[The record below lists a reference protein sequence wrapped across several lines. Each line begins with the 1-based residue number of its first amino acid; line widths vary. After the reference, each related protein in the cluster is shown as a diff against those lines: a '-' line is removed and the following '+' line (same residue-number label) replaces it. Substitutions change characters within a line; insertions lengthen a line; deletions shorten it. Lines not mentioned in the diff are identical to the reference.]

1 MIYDPLGFSGG
12 RVDRRIPNFQVPRP
26 NGFFLEP
33 LKKSNFWGDILIIKK
48 LAFEINIS
56 QYTYDCQASCF
67 IDVNLQWKEL
77 RKIGKILMGSLG
89 HHLQGA
95 LQITTLC

>member
-1 MIYDPLGFSGG
+1 MIYDPLGFFGG

-26 NGFFLEP
+26 NGVFSRAI
-33 LKKSNFWGDILIIKK
+33 KKNHIFGEILIIKK
-48 LAFEINIS
+48 LAFEIKIS

-77 RKIGKILMGSLG
+77 RKIGKFLVGS
-89 HHLQGA
+89 
-95 LQITTLC
+95 